1 MSTTTAAAV
10 NDANPAPK
18 EVLNRLNIIDIQI
31 KTFSGYLTRE
41 DQVFEDGQEILFT
54 KGSIKVIDPAHVRP
68 FNNSRTGAR
77 RIASAVG
84 VSLAGGYAV
93 SDEHTKDVIEKL
105 IILREK
111 FYREK
116 AIFLDN
122 YAAFVQEQANQKPEF
137 YDMVMKRRPE
147 KSYVD
152 SQLQF
157 EIRVYKMVA
166 SEIEGVGNYIN
177 DEVGDLKW
185 QLAKEIA
192 QDIKDSLSKDWATS
206 ADGKASGKTIGVLKR
221 VRDKLKSLIFLDRR
235 VAEVERFISE
245 AIGLLPSGTIS
256 GRDYMFL
263 VGIFEILRDPKRLLS
278 APLDLSVMQG
288 SLQIE
293 NDAKAAAQDVT
304 NVFSTVSV
312 VEPKQKVVVPAVKEE
327 ASEDVYAF

>member
-1 MSTTTAAAV
+1 MSTTTVV
-10 NDANPAPK
+10 NDANNAPK

-31 KTFSGYLTRE
+31 KTFSGYLTRQ

-54 KGSIKVIDPAHVRP
+54 KGSIKVIDPGHVSS

-84 VSLAGGYAV
+84 VSLAGGFAV

-105 IILREK
+105 VVLREK

-122 YAAFVQEQANQKPEF
+122 YAAYVQEQANQKPEF

-147 KSYVD
+147 KAYVD

-166 SEIEGVGNYIN
+166 SEIDGVGNYIN

-206 ADGKASGKTIGVLKR
+206 ADGKASGKTVGVLKR
-221 VRDKLKSLIFLDRR
+221 VRDKLKSLIFLDSR

-245 AIGLLPSGTIS
+245 AIALLPSGGTIS
-256 GRDYMFL
+256 GHDYMFL
-263 VGIFEILRDPKRLLS
+263 VGVFEILRDPKRLLN
-278 APLDLSVMQG
+278 APLDLSGLQG
-288 SLQIE
+288 SLTIDNSKQT
-293 NDAKAAAQDVT
+293 DVAEEGVYT
-304 NVFSTVSV
+304 VSTVPV
-312 VEPKQKVVVPAVKEE
+312 IEVKQPVVVPAVKEE